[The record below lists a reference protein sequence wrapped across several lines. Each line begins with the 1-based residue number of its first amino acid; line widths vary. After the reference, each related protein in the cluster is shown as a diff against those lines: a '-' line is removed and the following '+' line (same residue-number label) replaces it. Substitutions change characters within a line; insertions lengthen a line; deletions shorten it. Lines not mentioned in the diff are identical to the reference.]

1 MVFANLIFLYIF
13 LPLNLIFYLI
23 WNNRTYRNI
32 VLILFSLAF
41 YAWGEPIWVVLLIFS
56 ATLDYINGLIIAKNK
71 GKPLAA
77 AALIASVAI
86 NIGILA
92 TFKYSGFFVQNLNSV
107 FGLSLPVP
115 AFSLPVGISFYT
127 FQTLSYTIDVYR
139 GKVNVQP
146 SYIKF
151 LMYVSM
157 FPQLVAGP
165 IVRYSVMEDQIDT
178 RTVSIYDLTV
188 GFNYFCAG
196 LAKKVLIANWAG
208 MFVTQYL
215 DSDLTTLS
223 AAQAWFGIIMFAIQ
237 IYFDFSG
244 YSDMATGLARM
255 LGFRFEKN
263 FNYPYVAK
271 TLTDFWR
278 RWHISMSSFFRDYVY
293 IPLGGNRSHWLRNI
307 LITWFLTGLWHGSN
321 WNFILWGLYFGVF
334 LVLEKLFYG
343 SFFEEFAPLGH
354 IYRSFMVTIS
364 WAIFYFSDMH
374 RLGLFFKALFGFNPD
389 ASSNLQLF
397 VVLANNIFWL
407 ATAIIFST
415 PVTQWMYKKIRASE
429 PSIRF
434 FFQSLQLGVN
444 IILVFIC
451 TCALVGQSYNPFLY
465 FKF

>member
-13 LPLNLIFYLI
+13 LPLNLIFYLV

-41 YAWGEPIWVVLLIFS
+41 YTWGEPIWVTLLIFS
-56 ATLDYINGLIIAKNK
+56 ATLDYINGLIIEKHK
-71 GKPLAA
+71 GKPLAVI
-77 AALIASVAI
+77 ALIASVVI

-92 TFKYSGFFVQNLNSV
+92 TFKYSGFFVQNLNTV
-107 FGLSLPVP
+107 LGLSLPVP
-115 AFSLPVGISFYT
+115 SFSLPIGISFYT

-139 GKVNVQP
+139 GKVSAQP

-165 IVRYSVMEDQIDT
+165 IVRYSVMENQIDT

-215 DSDLTTLS
+215 DGDLTMLS

-255 LGFRFEKN
+255 LGFRFERN

-307 LITWFLTGLWHGSN
+307 IITWFLTGLWHGAS
-321 WNFILWGLYFGVF
+321 WNYILWGLYFGFF
-334 LVLEKLFYG
+334 LVLEKLVYG
-343 SFFEEFAPLGH
+343 KFFEEFAPLGH

-364 WAIFYFSDMH
+364 WAIFYFCDMH
-374 RLGLFFKALFGFNPD
+374 RLGLFFKALFGFNPN
-389 ASSNLQLF
+389 ASSNLQLL

-407 ATAIIFST
+407 IIAVIFST
-415 PVTQWMYKKIRASE
+415 PVTQWMYKKIRAAE
-429 PSIRF
+429 PSMRF
-434 FFQSLQLGVN
+434 FFQSLQLGIN
-444 IILVFIC
+444 IVLVFIC